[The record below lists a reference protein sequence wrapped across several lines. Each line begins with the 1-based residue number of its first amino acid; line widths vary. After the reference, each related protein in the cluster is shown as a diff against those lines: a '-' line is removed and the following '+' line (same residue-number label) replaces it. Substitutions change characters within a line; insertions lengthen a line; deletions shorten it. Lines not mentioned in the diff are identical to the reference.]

1 MAMEPSKTSAPDW
14 LLVMGNIRLGALW
27 LSGIDQPWYH
37 CVFEPTPAFETVR
50 PLYAAMLEAAQSGD
64 ADKDIELIDEM
75 EEKGICLIWG
85 NGQRQ
90 PRPDMAGS
98 LQVFGSEAV
107 FRPDR
112 VRFHNGKP
120 VPDE

>member
-1 MAMEPSKTSAPDW
+1 MAMKPPETPAPDW
-14 LLVMGNIRLGALW
+14 LLVMGDVQLGALW
-27 LSGIDQPWYH
+27 LSDIDQPWY
-37 CVFEPTPAFETVR
+37 CCLFEPTPAFETVR
-50 PLYAAMLEAAQSGD
+50 PLYAAMDEALRAGD
-64 ADKDIELIDEM
+64 ADRDIELIDEM